1 MRGVFGSPHI
11 NKKIMAIKKNHLMHV
26 LCFLFLS
33 NLLIGQTFEDDSD
46 IEEVDGEEIII
57 NSDTI
62 SPEIFAGLGFDT
74 TPNPRSQT
82 IQGNSVFVQQI
93 GELNSAAILTN
104 TQASEINL
112 LQQGNSNLT
121 VLDYNALTA
130 ITNVSQ
136 LGDFNLVTDF
146 INNPTE
152 NVSLDLIQQ
161 GDNLTFERFGSNSI
175 TRSLR
180 FIQTEASPT
189 IIIRSFQ

>member
-1 MRGVFGSPHI
+1 MRGVENSPHI

-130 ITNVSQ
+130 ITIVSQ